1 MKVNLSVHNYIFIE
15 HIKTSQNV
23 QFPCTQD
30 VVSIFYLKKK
40 LLSFV
45 YINYLLYV

>member
-23 QFPCTQD
+23 QFPCTQE
-30 VVSIFYLKKK
+30 VVSIFYLKKSYYH
-40 LLSFV
+40 LCILII
-45 YINYLLYV
+45 YYM